1 MRRKVSRPTRLSQPA
16 LRVAEAALLSVILI
30 FSMGAT
36 SPGTRFNDLG
46 HKMICSCSC
55 NQVLL
60 ECNHVGCPASEG
72 MRNELMAGIDRGDN
86 NNLLLQSFVQK
97 YGPTV
102 LAAPSAQGFNRVA
115 WVMPFAVLLLGMGG
129 TMLLVRKWKLRSVEM
144 PPVPIMPGFERVRDR
159 IRYDTDEFRG
169 DPRP

>member
-1 MRRKVSRPTRLSQPA
+1 MRPVMKRHARFSNAP
-16 LRVAEAALLSVILI
+16 LRVAQVVLLSVIVI
-30 FSMGAT
+30 FSMGAS
-36 SPGTRFNDLG
+36 SPGARFNDLG

-60 ECNHVGCPASEG
+60 ECNHVNCPASEG

-86 NNLLLQSFVQK
+86 DNLILQSFVQK

-115 WVMPFAVLLLGMGG
+115 WVMPFAVLLLGMGA
-129 TMLLVRKWKLRSVEM
+129 TMLLVRKWKLRTVDM
-144 PPVPIMPGFERVRDR
+144 PPVPTMPGFERVRDR
-159 IRYDTDEFRG
+159 IRHDTDEFQG
-169 DPRP
+169 DFRP

>member
-1 MRRKVSRPTRLSQPA
+1 MKHLSRPA
-16 LRVAEAALLSVILI
+16 LRLVQATLLSVIVI

-36 SPGTRFNDLG
+36 DPGSRFNDLG
-46 HKMICSCSC
+46 HKMICSCGC

-60 ECNHVGCPASEG
+60 ECNHVGCPSSEG
-72 MRNELMAGIDRGDN
+72 MRDELMAGIQRGDN
-86 NNLLLQSFVQK
+86 DDLILQSFVQK

-115 WVMPFAVLLLGMGG
+115 WIMPFAVLLFGMLA
-129 TMLLVRKWKLRSVEM
+129 TMMLVRKWKLRTVDM
-144 PPVPIMPGFERVRDR
+144 PAVPNTPAFERVRDR
-159 IRYDTDEFRG
+159 IRHDTDEFQG

>member
-1 MRRKVSRPTRLSQPA
+1 MKNLSRPA
-16 LRVAEAALLSVILI
+16 LRLVQATLLSVIVI

-36 SPGTRFNDLG
+36 DPGSRFNDLG
-46 HKMICSCSC
+46 HKMICSCGC

-60 ECNHVGCPASEG
+60 ECNHVGCPASDG
-72 MRNELMAGIDRGDN
+72 MRNELMAGIQRGDN
-86 NNLLLQSFVQK
+86 DNLILQGFVQK

-115 WVMPFAVLLLGMGG
+115 WIMPFAVLLFGMLAT
-129 TMLLVRKWKLRSVEM
+129 TMLVRKWKLRTVDM
-144 PPVPIMPGFERVRDR
+144 PAVPNTPAFERVRER
-159 IRYDTDEFRG
+159 IRHDTDEFQG